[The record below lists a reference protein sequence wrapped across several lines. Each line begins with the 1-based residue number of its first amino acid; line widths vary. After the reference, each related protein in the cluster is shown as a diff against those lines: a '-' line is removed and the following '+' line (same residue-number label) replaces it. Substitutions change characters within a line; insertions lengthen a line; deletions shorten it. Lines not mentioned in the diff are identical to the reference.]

1 MLDAPTLLVG
11 CITKQ
16 IRFQMNCI
24 NRKNNISLHFDSESI
39 LLPIKMNIVQKKAFV
54 EKQN

>member
-1 MLDAPTLLVG
+1 MLDVPTLLVG
-11 CITKQ
+11 CINNQ

-39 LLPIKMNIVQKKAFV
+39 LLPLKMNILQKEAFV